1 MDIDDT
7 IIRLRDA
14 PVHARLATLDGA
26 TLAKLASER
35 ADDIRRPVVFASLLA
50 LAVGVAGA
58 GLPTEPAVARST
70 LTPFGASSPL
80 TPSTLL
86 GDTHR

>member
-1 MDIDDT
+1 MDIDDYIT
-7 IIRLRDA
+7 RLREA
-14 PVHARLATLDGA
+14 PGHPRLTTLDGA
-26 TLAKLASER
+26 ILADLSRER
-35 ADDIRRPVVFASLLA
+35 FNDLRRPVAFATVLA

-58 GLPTEPAVARST
+58 GLPTKPAVAQQT

-86 GDTHR
+86 GDTP

>member
-7 IIRLRDA
+7 IMRLGDA
-14 PVHARLATLDGA
+14 PVPLQLAALDGA
-26 TLAKLASER
+26 VLAKIAAQR
-35 ADDIRRPVVFASLLA
+35 ADDLRRPLAFASLLA
-50 LAVGVAGA
+50 LVVGVAGA
-58 GLPTEPAVARST
+58 GLPSQPAAAHNT

-86 GDTHR
+86 GDTP

>member
-7 IIRLRDA
+7 IMRLGNS
-14 PVHARLATLDGA
+14 PVPLQLAALDGA
-26 TLAKLASER
+26 VLAKIATDR
-35 ADDIRRPVVFASLLA
+35 ADDLRRPLAFASLLA
-50 LAVGVAGA
+50 LVIGVAGA
-58 GLPTEPAVARST
+58 GLPSQSAAARNT

-86 GDTHR
+86 GDTP

>member
-7 IIRLRDA
+7 IMRLGNA
-14 PVHARLATLDGA
+14 PVPSQLAALDGA
-26 TLAKLASER
+26 ILAKVAADR
-35 ADDIRRPVVFASLLA
+35 ADDLRRPLAFVSVLA
-50 LAVGVAGA
+50 LVIGVAGA
-58 GLPTEPAVARST
+58 GLPSQPAAARNT

-86 GDTHR
+86 GDAP